1 MYMVFFVLNDNS
13 FLDQILKAWYCLG
26 FSGATIIETTGQY
39 RRHHHKR
46 IPMRFTYGES
56 PIDEIGN
63 TTLFLI
69 VENEEQAR
77 SCLEAIEETVGNLDN
92 PNTGVF
98 SAWPLSITK
107 GVPTPG
113 KNKEG

>member
-13 FLDQILKAWYCLG
+13 FLDQILKAWYDMG
-26 FSGATIIETTGQY
+26 FSGATIMETTGQY

-63 TTLFLI
+63 TTLFLV
-69 VENEEQAR
+69 VENEEQAQ
-77 SCLEAIEETVGNLDN
+77 SCLDAVEKIVGDLDK
-92 PNTGVF
+92 PDTGVF
-98 SAWPLSITK
+98 CAWPLSISK
-107 GVPTPG
+107 GLPSPR
-113 KNKEG
+113 KSKED